1 MKNYIK
7 ELRSKFKKYE
17 IDGYVIPKNDDYF
30 TEYSKLNRLE
40 VISNFSGSAGLAI
53 ILKNKNYLFTDGR
66 YTIQS
71 KIESGKNFKIYGFE
85 KLINCS
91 LFKNLTLG
99 IDPKLFTN
107 TQIKN
112 YFLKHNKIK
121 YVEKNLIDEI
131 KKQKEHTSIPFFSLD
146 KNIVGESIN
155 SKLNKI
161 TKYLKKNKS
170 DYIFISAPENVAW
183 TLNIRGGDGPNSPI
197 PNSRLIVSKSKKIL
211 LISNLKKCK
220 QLLKNKIIKKDEFL
234 DVNTLPSKILHL
246 KGKNFIVD
254 DKSCSIFYENLIKSK
269 FKIIKREDPIY
280 LLKAIK
286 NKTEIKNMINAH
298 ILDGVALTKFLFWI
312 KKINKKKI
320 TEVEAAKKLE
330 NFRKLNKNFLY
341 PSFDTIA
348 GSGKNGAIVHY
359 RAKKEKCRTI
369 NRNDIF
375 LCDSGGQYKY
385 GTTDVTRTICFS
397 KQKQNIKNIFTKVLK
412 GHIAVATT
420 DINKDDT
427 GKKIDKRA
435 RKFLNKSNLDY
446 AHGTGHGV
454 GFFLNVHEGPQSIT
468 KINTVKIREGMI
480 LSNEPGYY
488 KTNEYGIR
496 IENLVYV
503 KKIKK
508 NLSFQNLTMA
518 PIEKDLINF
527 DLLTIDEKNY
537 LFKYHLEVYS
547 KISKYLNPNERKL
560 VSYFYLAFSKIQLGQ
575 LLLFLTVWHNLLF
588 F

>member
-1 MKNYIK
+1 MKRIK
-7 ELRSKFKKYE
+7 LLRSKFKKYG
-17 IDGYVIPKNDDYF
+17 IDGYIIPKNDDFF

-53 ILKNKNYLFTDGR
+53 ILKNNNYLFTDGR

-85 KLINCS
+85 KLINCN

-112 YFLKHNKIK
+112 YFLKNNKVK
-121 YVEKNLIDEI
+121 YIDKNLIDEI
-131 KKQKEHTSIPFFSLD
+131 KRQKKNTTNPFFSLN
-146 KNIVGESIN
+146 KNIVGESVN

-161 TKYLKKNKS
+161 TNYLKKNKS

-211 LISNLKKCK
+211 LISDQEKCNK
-220 QLLKNKIIKKDEFL
+220 LLKNKVIKKDEFL
-234 DVNTLPSKILHL
+234 DTNDLPKRILKL

-254 DKSCSIFYENLIKSK
+254 DKSCSIFFENLINSK
-269 FKIIKREDPIY
+269 FKIINREDPIY

-298 ILDGVALTKFLFWI
+298 IFDGVALTKFLYWI
-312 KKINKKKI
+312 KYINKKKI

-359 RAKKEKCRTI
+359 RAKKENCRTI
-369 NRNDIF
+369 NRNDIL

-420 DINKDDT
+420 DINKDYT

-435 RKFLNKSNLDY
+435 RKFLKKSNLDY

-503 KKIKK
+503 KKIKN
-508 NLSFQNLTMA
+508 NLLFKNLTMA

-527 DLLTIDEKNY
+527 NLLTNDEKNY

-547 KISKYLNPNERKL
+547 RISKYLNINER
-560 VSYFYLAFSKIQLGQ
+560 SWLASFI
-575 LLLFLTVWHNLLF
+575 
-588 F
+588 

>member
-1 MKNYIK
+1 MRKSIK
-7 ELRSKFKKYE
+7 LLRSKFKKYG
-17 IDGYVIPKNDDYF
+17 IDGYIIPKNDDFF

-40 VISNFSGSAGLAI
+40 VISNFSGSAGLAV

-121 YVEKNLIDEI
+121 FVEKNLIDEI
-131 KKQKEHTSIPFFSLD
+131 ENQKKHTSKPFFSLD

-183 TLNIRGGDGPNSPI
+183 TLNIRGGDGPNSPV

-211 LISNLKKCK
+211 FISNLKKCK
-220 QLLKNKIIKKDEFL
+220 QLLKNKIINKDEFL
-234 DVNTLPSKILHL
+234 DINTLPIKIQHL
-246 KGKNFIVD
+246 KGKNFIID

-320 TEVEAAKKLE
+320 TEVEAAEKLE

-359 RAKKEKCRTI
+359 RAKKENCRVI
-369 NRNDIF
+369 NKRDIF

-397 KQKQNIKNIFTKVLK
+397 KPKQNIKDIFTKVLK
-412 GHIAVATT
+412 GHIAVATS
-420 DINKDDT
+420 DINKQDT
-427 GKKIDKRA
+427 GKKIDIRA

-503 KKIKK
+503 KNTNN
-508 NLSFQNLTMA
+508 NLLFHNLTMA

-527 DLLTIDEKNY
+527 DLLTSYEKDY

-547 KISKYLNPNERKL
+547 KISKYLNPKERKW
-560 VSYFYLAFSKIQLGQ
+560 LASFI
-575 LLLFLTVWHNLLF
+575 
-588 F
+588 

>member
-1 MKNYIK
+1 MK
-7 ELRSKFKKYE
+7 S
-17 IDGYVIPKNDDYF
+17 
-30 TEYSKLNRLE
+30 
-40 VISNFSGSAGLAI
+40 
-53 ILKNKNYLFTDGR
+53 KNKEN
-66 YTIQS
+66 IS
-71 KIESGKNFKIYGFE
+71 
-85 KLINCS
+85 
-91 LFKNLTLG
+91 
-99 IDPKLFTN
+99 
-107 TQIKN
+107 
-112 YFLKHNKIK
+112 
-121 YVEKNLIDEI
+121 
-131 KKQKEHTSIPFFSLD
+131 SIPFFSLD

-161 TKYLKKNKS
+161 TKYLKKNKC

-183 TLNIRGGDGPNSPI
+183 TLNIRGGDGPNSPV

-220 QLLKNKIIKKDEFL
+220 QLLKNKIIKKEEFL
-234 DVNTLPSKILHL
+234 DVNDLPSKILHL

-269 FKIIKREDPIY
+269 FKIINREDPTY

-286 NKTEIKNMINAH
+286 NKTEIKNMTNAH
-298 ILDGVALTKFLFWI
+298 ISDGVALTKFLFWI

-359 RAKKEKCRTI
+359 RAKKGNCRTI
-369 NRNDIF
+369 NKKDIL

-397 KQKQNIKNIFTKVLK
+397 KQKQKIKNIFTKVLK

-420 DINKDDT
+420 NISKDDI

-435 RKFLNKSNLDY
+435 RKFLNESNLDY

-454 GFFLNVHEGPQSIT
+454 GFFLNVHEGTSI
-468 KINTVKIREGMI
+468 N
-480 LSNEPGYY
+480 Y
-488 KTNEYGIR
+488 KNKHSKNKRGHD
-496 IENLVYV
+496 
-503 KKIKK
+503 IK
-508 NLSFQNLTMA
+508 
-518 PIEKDLINF
+518 
-527 DLLTIDEKNY
+527 
-537 LFKYHLEVYS
+537 
-547 KISKYLNPNERKL
+547 
-560 VSYFYLAFSKIQLGQ
+560 
-575 LLLFLTVWHNLLF
+575 
-588 F
+588 